1 SPLSMT
7 ASPNGSP
14 AAGPRM
20 DLTRY
25 AWLSIFTAIVTIT
38 LKTSAWA
45 LTGSV
50 GLLSDAAESTVNL
63 VAAVVAL
70 IALKVAARPASERF
84 LYGRAKA
91 EYFSAAVEGAMIVVA
106 AAVSLVS
113 AVGRCIHPRPLE
125 NSGWGLAIIV
135 VAAVLNGLVAL
146 VLIRVGRR
154 HRSTTL
160 RADGKH
166 LMPDVVTSAGV
177 LLGVGLVV
185 VTGWERLDAL
195 VAFAVGVNIIVNGIG
210 LSTETVSG
218 LLDKA
223 LPEDD
228 HEGITEIR
236 RRRTDGTITIHG
248 PQTREAG
255 QQKYMNV
262 HVLVPDEWTV
272 KIGHDYIEDLEQEL
286 CAALPDLTVLTH
298 LEPISDPASYE
309 DIPEAHVPIHDD
321 DHDATQPRRCYHEG
335 GVSADPSDPVRADFV
350 RRLRRA
356 RQQPSRTAAGTSA
369 VRDWPYSVHSSH
381 GRGRT
386 PCDSSQA
393 TSERSL
399 GSNSSHDVTPA
410 PLQAIS
416 ATASRRGNR

>member
-1 SPLSMT
+1 MT

-25 AWLSIFTAIVTIT
+25 AWLSICAAIVTIT

-91 EYFSAAVEGAMIVVA
+91 EYFSAAVEGAMIFVA
-106 AAVSLVS
+106 AAVILVT
-113 AVGRCIHPRPLE
+113 AVERFINPRPLE
-125 NSGWGLAIIV
+125 NIGWGLAIIM
-135 VAAVLNGLVAL
+135 VASVLNGLVAL

-154 HRSTTL
+154 HRSITL

-166 LMPDVVTSAGV
+166 LMTDVVTSAGV

-195 VAFAVGVNIIVNGIG
+195 VAFAVGVNIIVTGIG
-210 LSTETVSG
+210 LITESVSG

-228 HEGITEIR
+228 HEVITEIL
-236 RRRTDGTITIHG
+236 RRRTDGTITFHG
-248 PQTREAG
+248 LQTREAG

-321 DHDATQPRRCYHEG
+321 DHDATQPPQ
-335 GVSADPSDPVRADFV
+335 V
-350 RRLRRA
+350 
-356 RQQPSRTAAGTSA
+356 
-369 VRDWPYSVHSSH
+369 
-381 GRGRT
+381 
-386 PCDSSQA
+386 
-393 TSERSL
+393 
-399 GSNSSHDVTPA
+399 
-410 PLQAIS
+410 
-416 ATASRRGNR
+416 

>member
-1 SPLSMT
+1 MT

-25 AWLSIFTAIVTIT
+25 AWLSICAAIVTIT

-91 EYFSAAVEGAMIVVA
+91 EYFSAAVEGAMIFVA
-106 AAVSLVS
+106 AAVILVT
-113 AVGRCIHPRPLE
+113 AVERFINPRPLE
-125 NSGWGLAIIV
+125 NIGWGLAIIV
-135 VAAVLNGLVAL
+135 VASVLNGLVAL

-154 HRSTTL
+154 HRSITL

-166 LMPDVVTSAGV
+166 LMTDVVTSAGV

-195 VAFAVGVNIIVNGIG
+195 VAFAVGVNIIVTGIG
-210 LSTETVSG
+210 LITESVSG

-228 HEGITEIR
+228 HEVITEIL
-236 RRRTDGTITIHG
+236 RRRTDGTITFHG
-248 PQTREAG
+248 LQTREAG

-321 DHDATQPRRCYHEG
+321 DHDATQPPQ
-335 GVSADPSDPVRADFV
+335 V
-350 RRLRRA
+350 
-356 RQQPSRTAAGTSA
+356 
-369 VRDWPYSVHSSH
+369 
-381 GRGRT
+381 
-386 PCDSSQA
+386 
-393 TSERSL
+393 
-399 GSNSSHDVTPA
+399 
-410 PLQAIS
+410 
-416 ATASRRGNR
+416 